1 MGRAPGVVLTRER
14 VTNSVGELAASMEAK
29 RWISIK
35 WSMKC
40 EARWKG
46 QQVVKEMAKS
56 EGGAAE
62 ERASMIEER
71 AE

>member
-29 RWISIK
+29 RWISIQ
-35 WSMKC
+35 WSMKW

-56 EGGAAE
+56 EGGAE
-62 ERASMIEER
+62 EGRASMIEEG
-71 AE
+71 AD